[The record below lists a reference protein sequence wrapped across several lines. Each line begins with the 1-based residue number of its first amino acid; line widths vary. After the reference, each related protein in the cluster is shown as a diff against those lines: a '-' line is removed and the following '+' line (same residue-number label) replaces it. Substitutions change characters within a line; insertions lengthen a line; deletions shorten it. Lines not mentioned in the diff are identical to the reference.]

1 VTDRPEWERPHFVY
15 PALAAQGDATLHAN
29 YKAAFEHWRA
39 VSTYQ
44 KPYMVAVMGRTIDPG
59 TPIVDVNE

>member
-1 VTDRPEWERPHFVY
+1 MTDRPEWERPHFVY
-15 PALAAQGDATLHAN
+15 PAVAVGAATLHPN

-39 VSTYQ
+39 VSTYRT
-44 KPYMVAVMGRTIDPG
+44 PYLVAVMGRTIDPG

>member
-1 VTDRPEWERPHFVY
+1 MTSDTPEWERPHFVY
-15 PALAAQGDATLHAN
+15 SAQAGDATLWPN
-29 YKAAFEHWRA
+29 YKAAFAHWSE